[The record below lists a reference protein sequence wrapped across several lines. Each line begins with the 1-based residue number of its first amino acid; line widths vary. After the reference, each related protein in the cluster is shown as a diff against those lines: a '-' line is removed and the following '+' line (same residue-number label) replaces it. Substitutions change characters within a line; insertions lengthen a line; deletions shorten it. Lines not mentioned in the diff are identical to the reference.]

1 MAVWTVPGRE
11 VARCSSSIAPTRGG
25 TWRSGCGTLRGTD
38 VVVLGLPRG
47 GVPVAFE
54 VAGELRAPLDVIVVR
69 KLGVPFQ
76 PEYGFGAIG
85 EGGTRIIDDRVVR
98 LTRLTGPDIA
108 AVEAR
113 ERVQLD
119 HRMRQLRADRTP
131 ISLAGRTVIVVD
143 DGIATGSTA
152 RAACLVARARG
163 ASRVILAVPVGTV
176 EAAASLR
183 RAADEVVC
191 PHTPARFLAIGE
203 WYDDFSQV
211 SDEEVTVPLGK
222 AAGWSTGSDCAELDP
237 AEIVV
242 DASGVRLPGSLV
254 IPDQAR
260 GLVVFAH
267 GSGSSRRSPRNQFVA
282 AALNRAGLGT
292 LLVDL
297 LTADEELSRAYVFNI
312 AMLAGR
318 LTGITRWL
326 RGQPVAATLPFG
338 YFGAS
343 TGAAAALWAAAA
355 SPRPPVAAVVSRG
368 GRPDLVGRR
377 LALVQVP
384 TLLIVGGAEHRASA
398 GRWPLGRPG
407 RSRAGWSL
415 GDSLDAGGDSWAA
428 TRAMTSLTGP
438 PGIRIARCSP
448 RRLTAHG
455 SR

>member
-1 MAVWTVPGRE
+1 M
-11 VARCSSSIAPTRGG
+11 
-25 TWRSGCGTLRGTD
+25 
-38 VVVLGLPRG
+38 
-47 GVPVAFE
+47 
-54 VAGELRAPLDVIVVR
+54 
-69 KLGVPFQ
+69 
-76 PEYGFGAIG
+76 
-85 EGGTRIIDDRVVR
+85 
-98 LTRLTGPDIA
+98 
-108 AVEAR
+108 
-113 ERVQLD
+113 
-119 HRMRQLRADRTP
+119 
-131 ISLAGRTVIVVD
+131 
-143 DGIATGSTA
+143 
-152 RAACLVARARG
+152 VARARG
-163 ASRVILAVPVGTV
+163 ASRVILAVPVGAV

-183 RAADEVVC
+183 HAADEVVC
-191 PHTPARFLAIGE
+191 LHTPARFFAIGE

-211 SDEEVTVPLGK
+211 SDEEVTVLLGK

-242 DASGVRLPGSLV
+242 DAGGVRLPGSLV

-282 AALNRAGLGT
+282 AALNRVGLGT

-318 LTGITRWL
+318 LTGITHWL

-384 TLLIVGGAEHRASA
+384 TLLIVGGADEVVLGLNGQAQEKLTCENRLAVIPDATHLFEEPGALEQVADLA
-398 GRWPLGRPG
+398 GDWF
-407 RSRAGWSL
+407 SRHF
-415 GDSLDAGGDSWAA
+415 
-428 TRAMTSLTGP
+428 TP
-438 PGIRIARCSP
+438 VSP
-448 RRLTAHG
+448 E
-455 SR
+455 